1 MSIRKSWENKKER
14 IDEISSEMDKAIDEY
29 FETPEQMK
37 EYLSFMSKF
46 HNYSPRN
53 SAMIHNQF
61 SGAETVGSFNFW
73 KGKGYHVNK
82 GEKGIQVLVP
92 NKTAPKFEDENGK
105 WKNTKYANKEQK
117 KLIEQGKLKEQKS
130 KLFFGVGHVFD
141 VSQTNAKASDLPEIF
156 PSRWMEGEV
165 DNYKTLMNS
174 FSNIAKDLN
183 VTVGQPLDELGS
195 AKGAFY
201 HAVDKNDTLGHIGLN
216 PRNSELQNVKT
227 MIHELAHAKL
237 HSGDDALKLSREE
250 KEFQAEMVAY
260 STASYF
266 GIDTSDYSLRYLA
279 NWTKNKELKDKE
291 ILLGEVRE
299 TSVEFIE
306 VIEKDLLKV
315 KKMDK
320 EHELHL
326 VDEQNIAEV
335 TDKYILMEYGGFGAV
350 DINEMSQRE
359 IENKFFEGESLSGV
373 WKFNKKH

>member
-1 MSIRKSWENKKER
+1 MVSNKRKENHKRQSWEDKKER
-14 IDEISSEMDKAIDEY
+14 IDKISSDMDKAIDSY
-29 FETPEQMK
+29 FQTPEQMK

-46 HNYSPRN
+46 YDYSPRN
-53 SAMIHNQF
+53 SAMIHSQF
-61 SGAETVGSFNFW
+61 RGAEAVGSFKSW
-73 KGKGYHVNK
+73 KDKGYHVNK
-82 GEKGIQVLVP
+82 GEKGIQVLVL
-92 NKTAPKFEDENGK
+92 NKTVPKFEDENGK
-105 WKNTKYANKEQK
+105 WKNSRFANEAQK

-130 KLFFGVGHVFD
+130 KLYFGVGHVFD
-141 VSQTNAKASDLPEIF
+141 VSQTNAKASDLPEVF

-266 GIDTSDYSLRYLA
+266 GVDTSDYSDRKSTRL
-279 NWTKNKELKDKE
+279 N
-291 ILLGEVRE
+291 
-299 TSVEFIE
+299 
-306 VIEKDLLKV
+306 
-315 KKMDK
+315 
-320 EHELHL
+320 
-326 VDEQNIAEV
+326 
-335 TDKYILMEYGGFGAV
+335 
-350 DINEMSQRE
+350 
-359 IENKFFEGESLSGV
+359 
-373 WKFNKKH
+373 